1 MIPKTVTHQISR
13 WGGSVY
19 RTVAWKDRYPHRP
32 PSRCHPGSGLQ
43 VQVGYDPLVL
53 PSNHPGCT
61 GPDRQVLG
69 NHKVTGE
76 EECRIGGSC
85 GAHFQNEAQKSVV
98 GKVWYSVM
106 LSAWRV
112 QRTISKDLGHQ
123 CYGMLMGLAY
133 AKALPHGHERW
144 RMLLVPFLVHVAAS

>member
-1 MIPKTVTHQISR
+1 MF
-13 WGGSVY
+13 
-19 RTVAWKDRYPHRP
+19 RTVAWKDRYPHRY
-32 PSRCHPGSGLQ
+32 PSRCHPESGLP

-53 PSNHPGCT
+53 PSNHQGCT

-85 GAHFQNEAQKSVV
+85 GAHFQNEAQKNVV
-98 GKVWYSVM
+98 GNVWYSVM

-123 CYGMLMGLAY
+123 CFGVLKGFAY
-133 AKALPHGHERW
+133 AKAQLHGHERL
-144 RMLLVPFLVHVAAS
+144 RMLLVPFLLHVAAS